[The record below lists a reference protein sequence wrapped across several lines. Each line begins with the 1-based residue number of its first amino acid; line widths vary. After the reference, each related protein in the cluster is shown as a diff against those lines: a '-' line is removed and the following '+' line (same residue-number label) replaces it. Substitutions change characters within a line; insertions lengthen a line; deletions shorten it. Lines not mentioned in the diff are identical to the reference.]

1 MSTNEGNVNGK
12 TEKELNELKD
22 EYMNTLKGEDKKEY
36 LENRMEEIEEQK
48 YMKLV
53 WISMYV
59 SFWLLSCV
67 LLYTYNAK
75 RSATLEYNRVMTQLN
90 TNKLNEQIRKYD
102 KKCKEYVN
110 LAYPSKVM
118 NEDNEIDTTGLSKIK
133 HEMYI
138 ELIKTIE
145 VYDKCNYIKLNTDG
159 SPFPISEIMISSLL
173 LLLILAIIIVSN
185 LTNNP
190 FSKVTY
196 DKEIREIED
205 MVKSK
210 IEDGVEMSPE
220 MKNKLNQLLRERDLN
235 RSKTPVAQQ
244 PQQANTMKPPPQVSN
259 AQAPQQVST
268 NKANTPQ
275 AETTNTLEAQQP
287 QAETTNTQQ
296 VSPQAQQ
303 PQAKTTN
310 AQTPPQN
317 PQAQAETTNPQ
328 VSPQNPPPQVS
339 NAKTEKK
346 GGSKNKMSGGTADLQ
361 RTLELLQNREIE
373 IATRISMLK
382 SNATFNYSSLSF
394 CIIIFSFYISY
405 KMIMSSVYFNDNLF
419 SGAAF
424 MKSRCYSN

>member
-1 MSTNEGNVNGK
+1 
-12 TEKELNELKD
+12 
-22 EYMNTLKGEDKKEY
+22 
-36 LENRMEEIEEQK
+36 MEEIEEQK

-90 TNKLNEQIRKYD
+90 TNKLNEQILKYD

-118 NEDNEIDTTGLSKIK
+118 DEDNEIDTTGLSKIK

-235 RSKTPVAQQ
+235 RGKTPVPQQ
-244 PQQANTMKPPPQVSN
+244 PQQALQANTMKPPQQPQVSN
-259 AQAPQQVST
+259 AQAPPQVSPQVSPQQTTPQVSPQATPQVST
-268 NKANTPQ
+268 QQTPPQVSTQQTTPQ
-275 AETTNTLEAQQP
+275 VSPQQTT
-287 QAETTNTQQ
+287 
-296 VSPQAQQ
+296 PQAQQ
-303 PQAKTTN
+303 PQASTETPQN
-310 AQTPPQN
+310 LPPQTPPQN
-317 PQAQAETTNPQ
+317 PQKPKQ
-328 VSPQNPPPQVS
+328 
-339 NAKTEKK
+339 K

-373 IATRISMLK
+373 IGTRISMLK

-405 KMIMSSVYFNDNLF
+405 KMIMSSVHFNDNLF